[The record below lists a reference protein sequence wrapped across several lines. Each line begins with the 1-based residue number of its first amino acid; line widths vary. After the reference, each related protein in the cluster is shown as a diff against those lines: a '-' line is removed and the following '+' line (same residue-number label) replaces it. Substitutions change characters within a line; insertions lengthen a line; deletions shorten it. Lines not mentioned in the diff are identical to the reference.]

1 MRVLLIAGG
10 WSSERAVSLS
20 GAKVLHESLLRLGHQ
35 VTFYDPASP
44 SAEVLKAAFS
54 KEAEAVAEARS
65 ADFQGPLQ
73 GAFPGAL
80 TGLLELAQQHD
91 FAFIN
96 LHGSPGED
104 GLIQAMLESA
114 GCPYQGSGA
123 QASFLALHKVA
134 SKHIFRKAG
143 LLTPDW
149 EFLTARPET
158 GWRSS
163 LTYPLFV
170 KANNGG
176 SSLHLHRVERPEK
189 LPAVLDEIFDA
200 GAEALLEPLI
210 VGKEVTCAVL
220 GEEALPPILIE
231 PVLGD
236 FFDYESKYR
245 VGGAR
250 EICPAP
256 LAPEI
261 LLKIQKDALLA
272 HKALGLKGYSR
283 ADFILTPVGQ
293 AFLLEVNTLPGMT
306 STSLLPQAAAAAG
319 ISFDQLIARLIELG
333 LG

>member
-44 SAEVLKAAFS
+44 SAEVLKAAFPS
-54 KEAEAVAEARS
+54 ARAGEAGKAGAS
-65 ADFQGPLQ
+65 
-73 GAFPGAL
+73 AFPGGL
-80 TGLLELAQQHD
+80 TGLLELAEQND

-104 GLIQAMLESA
+104 GLIQAMLETV

-123 QASFLALHKVA
+123 QASFLALHKAA

-149 EFLTARPET
+149 EFLTLRPEA

-163 LTYPLFV
+163 LSYPLFV
-170 KANNGG
+170 KANTGG

-256 LAPEI
+256 LAPEV

-306 STSLLPQAAAAAG
+306 ATSLLPQAAAVAG
-319 ISFDQLIARLIELG
+319 LDFDQLIARLIELG
-333 LG
+333 LA